1 MSKYEPLWKY
11 LKNNRKEEY
20 ILTYDEIKNILG
32 FDIDHSFLKYKKE
45 SASYGYIVKKIS
57 LKERKITFINVIKI
71 IKEIKE
77 KLENFSSKEECIK
90 YLVKKTGLSDKECT
104 EAYNFY
110 IGETNEK

>member
-11 LKNNRKEEY
+11 LKNNQKEEY

-71 IKEIKE
+71 KKEIKE
-77 KLENFSSKEECIK
+77 SSPSKEGCIK
-90 YLVKKTGLSDKECT
+90 YLVKETGLPDKECI
-104 EAYNFY
+104 EVYNFY
-110 IGETNEK
+110 IGEPNEK

>member
-11 LKNNRKEEY
+11 LKNNQKEEY

-45 SASYGYIVKKIS
+45 LASFGYIVKKIS
-57 LKERKITFINVIKI
+57 LKERKITFINVTKI
-71 IKEIKE
+71 IKETKE
-77 KLENFSSKEECIK
+77 KLESFSSKEECIK
-90 YLVKKTGLSDKECT
+90 YLVKETGLPEKECI

-110 IGETNEK
+110 IGEPNEK

>member
-11 LKNNRKEEY
+11 LKNNQKEEY

-77 KLENFSSKEECIK
+77 SSSSKEECIK
-90 YLVKKTGLSDKECT
+90 YLVKETGLPDKECI
-104 EAYNFY
+104 EVYNFY
-110 IGETNEK
+110 IGEPNEK

>member
-11 LKNNRKEEY
+11 LKNNQKEEY

-77 KLENFSSKEECIK
+77 SSSSKEECIK
-90 YLVKKTGLSDKECT
+90 YLVKETGLPNKECI
-104 EAYNFY
+104 EVYNFY
-110 IGETNEK
+110 IGEPNEK

>member
-11 LKNNRKEEY
+11 LKNNQKEEY

-77 KLENFSSKEECIK
+77 SSSSKEECIK
-90 YLVKKTGLSDKECT
+90 YLVKETGLPGKECI
-104 EAYNFY
+104 EVYNFY
-110 IGETNEK
+110 IGEQNEK

>member
-11 LKNNRKEEY
+11 LKNNQKEEY

-32 FDIDHSFLKYKKE
+32 FDIDHSFLKHKKE
-45 SASYGYIVKKIS
+45 SASYDYIVKKIS

-77 KLENFSSKEECIK
+77 SSSSKEGCIK
-90 YLVKKTGLSDKECT
+90 YLVKETGLPDKECI
-104 EAYNFY
+104 EVYNFY
-110 IGETNEK
+110 IGEPNEK

>member
-11 LKNNRKEEY
+11 LKNNQKEEY

-32 FDIDHSFLKYKKE
+32 FDIDHSFFKYKKE

-77 KLENFSSKEECIK
+77 SSSSKEECIK
-90 YLVKKTGLSDKECT
+90 YLVKETGLPDKECI
-104 EAYNFY
+104 EVYNFY
-110 IGETNEK
+110 IGEQNEK

>member
-11 LKNNRKEEY
+11 LKNNQKEEY

-32 FDIDHSFLKYKKE
+32 FDIDHSFLKHKKE
-45 SASYGYIVKKIS
+45 SASYDYIVKKIS

-77 KLENFSSKEECIK
+77 SSSSKEECIK
-90 YLVKKTGLSDKECT
+90 YLVKETGLPDKECI
-104 EAYNFY
+104 EVYNFY
-110 IGETNEK
+110 IGEPNEK